1 MQALAAY
8 VIFRLDEAIKNYSD
22 IDTVLLKAV
31 TLISIQLMAVDTT
44 ADASS
49 SLDSLWKTW
58 IVEESRRR

>member
-1 MQALAAY
+1 MQALAGY
-8 VIFRLDEAIKNYSD
+8 VIFRLDEGINDYSD
-22 IDTVLLKAV
+22 IDTALLKAV

-49 SLDSLWKTW
+49 PLGILWKNW